1 MTVDW
6 DKMHMRFTQNDS
18 KVKLQGDPK
27 LMRAIVFLRSL
38 AKTADIE
45 FGGVLW
51 SMSKSWDTNEWQ
63 VTSGLQSSELESVLS
78 GYANVFEPPSC
89 LPPKRSQ
96 DHDIRIKDGCGSVQ
110 VRPYRYA
117 HNQKD
122 KIEKMV
128 TEMIASQVI
137 QPSNSP
143 NSSTVKLV
151 KKK

>member
-51 SMSKSWDTNEWQ
+51 SMLNLGTQ
-63 VTSGLQSSELESVLS
+63 MSGKTLLGFNLASLNLFYLDMPMSLNHLVAYLQSRVKIMILESKTVVVQCKF
-78 GYANVFEPPSC
+78 AHIVM
-89 LPPKRSQ
+89 
-96 DHDIRIKDGCGSVQ
+96 HIIK
-110 VRPYRYA
+110 
-117 HNQKD
+117 K
-122 KIEKMV
+122 
-128 TEMIASQVI
+128 T
-137 QPSNSP
+137 
-143 NSSTVKLV
+143 KLRRW
-151 KKK
+151 